1 MLAQELAA
9 TALPK
14 HRLPALLL
22 LLHKHVLGEL
32 PLTTVLS
39 TSSTAPSQTAH
50 TSNVWARPSIANHV
64 PRPRRYGL

>member
-22 LLHKHVLGEL
+22 LHKHVLGEL

-39 TSSTAPSQTAH
+39 TSLAASSQNAR
-50 TSNVWARPSIANHV
+50 TSNVWAQPSIANHV
-64 PRPRRYGL
+64 PHPRRYGL